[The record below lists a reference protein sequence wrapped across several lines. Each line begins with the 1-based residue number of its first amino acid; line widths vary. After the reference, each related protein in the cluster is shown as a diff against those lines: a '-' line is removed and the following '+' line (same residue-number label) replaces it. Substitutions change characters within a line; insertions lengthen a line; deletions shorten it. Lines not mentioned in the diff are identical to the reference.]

1 MANYGPTATLFTL
14 GPNNTVQQYD
24 LENPAMVKNVRH
36 LPMDQ
41 IALVEESK
49 VRPMS
54 PSYFSRGSGTRSAQG
69 FRGLEVSIQ
78 ELASQQRAA
87 TASPMSQ
94 RSRTNSISSHASSG
108 RVRPFSPVNKSTY
121 SGTTFSMTSPL
132 GRLPSQSGTS
142 IAYGSTASVSSV
154 RSRGG
159 SRLRHEVTQS
169 PVDKPLVDLFP
180 FTRERVNEVSYMQ
193 QVPPLDESHLTPEA
207 LRQQMLRVV
216 FGWEGDI
223 EGLIR
228 DECKLRSTSL
238 FLVSHGLMVS

>member
-1 MANYGPTATLFTL
+1 
-14 GPNNTVQQYD
+14 
-24 LENPAMVKNVRH
+24 
-36 LPMDQ
+36 
-41 IALVEESK
+41 
-49 VRPMS
+49 
-54 PSYFSRGSGTRSAQG
+54 
-69 FRGLEVSIQ
+69 
-78 ELASQQRAA
+78 
-87 TASPMSQ
+87 
-94 RSRTNSISSHASSG
+94 
-108 RVRPFSPVNKSTY
+108 
-121 SGTTFSMTSPL
+121 MTSPL

-228 DECKLRSTSL
+228 DERKLKLTSRVNHVL
-238 FLVSHGLMVS
+238 KIYSKPTSPG

>member
-1 MANYGPTATLFTL
+1 MACYGPTATLFTL

-36 LPMDQ
+36 LPMNQ
-41 IALVEESK
+41 IALAEDSK
-49 VRPMS
+49 MRPVS

-69 FRGLEVSIQ
+69 FRGPEVSIQ

-87 TASPMSQ
+87 TTSPMSQ

-108 RVRPFSPVNKSTY
+108 RVRPFSPANKSTY
-121 SGTTFSMTSPL
+121 SGTTFSMTSHL
-132 GRLPSQSGTS
+132 LPSQSGTS

-159 SRLRHEVTQS
+159 SRLRNEVTQS
-169 PVDKPLVDLFP
+169 PVEKPLEDLFP
-180 FTRERVNEVSYMQ
+180 FTRSRVNEVSYMQ
-193 QVPPLDESHLTPEA
+193 QVPPLDESHLTPDA
-207 LRQQMLRVV
+207 LRQQMLRIV

-228 DECKLRSTSL
+228 DERKLSL
-238 FLVSHGLMVS
+238 LFPLGTF